1 MKDKQWNSLKRSQ
14 QTFLV
19 SIPLLSYPPASIY
32 AACTAGSSWVFSR
45 WATLRT
51 RHSLGALPRTSAPS
65 KLWTMLGQS
74 QFRRVWLSLT
84 YPYLTSSS
92 SRLQQLSSVC
102 HSISLR
108 KQHWIWAESGKHT
121 FVLFVHSIH
130 EDSPLWARLWAWSL
144 QIYTCW
150 GMAGHDP
157 AFYPQSLIFL
167 QSSLLKKIWLPPH
180 SPLNNSPTFNY
191 QGAWSSTDKHRFSSY
206 GIIPH
211 AQLPM
216 WQEQEDWN

>member
-1 MKDKQWNSLKRSQ
+1 MLPVQLVLLGCFQDEQLSGQGTACVLCPGHQHLQSCEPCWGRASLEE
-14 QTFLV
+14 F
-19 SIPLLSYPPASIY
+19 
-32 AACTAGSSWVFSR
+32 
-45 WATLRT
+45 
-51 RHSLGALPRTSAPS
+51 
-65 KLWTMLGQS
+65 
-74 QFRRVWLSLT
+74 WLSLT

-92 SRLQQLSSVC
+92 SWLQQLSSVC

-167 QSSLLKKIWLPPH
+167 QSSLLKKICLPPH